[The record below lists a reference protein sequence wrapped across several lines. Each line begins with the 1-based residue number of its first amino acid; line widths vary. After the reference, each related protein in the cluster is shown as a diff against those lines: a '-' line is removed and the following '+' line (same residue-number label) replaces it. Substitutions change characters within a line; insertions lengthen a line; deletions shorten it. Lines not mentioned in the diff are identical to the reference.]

1 MKRFIQYSLVAV
13 GALVIA
19 VGCGGSGDG
28 GSGDGGSGDEN
39 STSQAEPTV
48 PADAEFVYLKIE
60 GMS

>member
-28 GSGDGGSGDEN
+28 GSGDEN

-48 PADAEFVYLKIE
+48 PADAEFVYLKVE

>member
-19 VGCGGSGDG
+19 VGCG